1 MWEAIAGNRRRSL
14 LLLAAM
20 GVLLVA
26 LGAGIGVFMDP
37 GAGAAAGAVV
47 GLVFFLVL
55 SAIALLGGD
64 DVLLLSAD
72 AREIRKED
80 APRLWNVVEEMTI
93 ASGLGSPPR
102 VFVVDREA
110 PNAFAVGFRRGKAS
124 VAVTTGL
131 LRRLDRDELQGVIGH
146 EVAHIVNEDVRFMTI
161 AAVLLGGISLL
172 ADFFFRY
179 LWWGGGRRR
188 AGVRLPLQAQL
199 LIVLGAVLVA
209 ALAPLAAR
217 LLYFA
222 CSRRREFL
230 ADACSARFTRYPEG
244 LARALEK
251 IASSAAAEP
260 PAVRAVAA
268 LCTVNPAAGGAG
280 ESLFSTH
287 PPTDVRVRV
296 LRAMGGGAG
305 YADYEAAFRR
315 VRGARQRLLAE
326 SLIGR
331 AEAVPARSASTGES
345 AAEDP
350 VARARDVAE
359 LRGRL
364 ANLVPIACGCGL
376 RIRIPGGFDPDRVR
390 CPRCGTEHAVPAVDR
405 AAAAG
410 PSTAALQYRRRG
422 GGWEAFRCAC
432 GAVQQLSPAFGASSL
447 VCRSCGRRIEIVAR
461 ADGRSTSA
469 RL

>member
-1 MWEAIAGNRRRSL
+1 MWEAIASNRRKSV

-20 GVLLVA
+20 SVLLVA

-37 GAGAAAGAVV
+37 GAGAPVGAVA
-47 GLVFFLVL
+47 GLIFFLVL
-55 SAIALLGGD
+55 SAIALFGGD
-64 DVLLLSAD
+64 DVLLASAD

-102 VFVVDREA
+102 VYVVDREA
-110 PNAFAVGFRRGKAS
+110 PNAFAVGLRRGKAS

-146 EVAHIVNEDVRFMTI
+146 ELAHIVNEDVRFMTI
-161 AAVLLGGISLL
+161 AAVLLGGISML

-188 AGVRLPLQAQL
+188 GSVRLPPQAQL

-209 ALAPLAAR
+209 AVAPLAAR

-251 IASSAAAEP
+251 IAASAAVGP

-268 LCTVNPAAGGAG
+268 LCTVNPEAGGGG

-287 PPTDVRVRV
+287 PPTDVRVRI

-305 YADYEAAFRR
+305 YADYEAAYRR
-315 VRGARQRLLAE
+315 VRGARERLLGE

-331 AEAVPARSASTGES
+331 AQAVPARAASVGES
-345 AAEDP
+345 AADDP
-350 VARARDVAE
+350 VARARDVAD

-364 ANLVPIACGCGL
+364 ANLLPIACGCGV
-376 RIRIPGGFDPDRVR
+376 RIRIPEGFDRDGVR
-390 CPRCGTEHAVPAVDR
+390 CPRCGTEHAVPAVER
-405 AAAAG
+405 STAG
-410 PSTAALQYRRRG
+410 PSPSPLRYRRRG
-422 GGWEAFRCAC
+422 SGWESFRCAC
-432 GAVQQLSPAFGASSL
+432 GAVHQLSPAFGSSSL
-447 VCRSCGRRIEIVAR
+447 TCRSCRRRIEIV
-461 ADGRSTSA
+461 GRNPLP
-469 RL
+469 RP

>member
-1 MWEAIAGNRRRSL
+1 MWEAIAGNRRRSVL
-14 LLLAAM
+14 LLVAM

-26 LGAGIGVFMDP
+26 LGAGVGAFMDP
-37 GAGAAAGAVV
+37 GAGAPVGAVA
-47 GLVFFLVL
+47 GLIFFLVL

-72 AREIRKED
+72 AKEIRKED
-80 APRLWNVVEEMTI
+80 APRLWNVVEEMAI

-102 VFVVDREA
+102 VFVVDQDA

-188 AGVRLPLQAQL
+188 GGVRLPAQAQL
-199 LIVLGAVLVA
+199 AIALGAVLVA

-251 IASSAAAEP
+251 IASSATAGR

-268 LCTVNPAAGGAG
+268 LCTVNPAAGGSG

-287 PPTDVRVRV
+287 PPTDVRVKI

-305 YADYEAAFRR
+305 YADYEAAYRR
-315 VRGARQRLLAE
+315 VRGARERLLGE
-326 SLIGR
+326 RLIGR
-331 AEAVPARSASTGES
+331 GEAVPARTAAAVES
-345 AAEDP
+345 PAEDP
-350 VARARDVAE
+350 VARARDVAD

-376 RIRIPGGFDPDRVR
+376 RIRIPEGFDENRVR

-405 AAAAG
+405 ADAG
-410 PSTAALQYRRRG
+410 SSTAPLRYRRRG
-422 GGWEAFRCAC
+422 SGWESFRCAC

-447 VCRSCGRRIEIVAR
+447 ACRSCRRRIEIVAPDPVPR
-461 ADGRSTSA
+461 P
-469 RL
+469 